1 MTINRTKPAIE
12 QLEELVRDV
21 PGWSPIDQ
29 LYTLFTLALSSA
41 DLQGDIV
48 EVGWWCGRSAVIL
61 GAAAQLQRNT
71 RVHCVDL
78 FPARE
83 DWQENPDGTYSM
95 EVEIAGKIHHAYAE
109 QTVWKEPYE
118 TQTSVIYEKHADV
131 FTYFMETVNNAG
143 MQTCIEPH
151 RGDTRSFVT
160 SRSADFRCKLAFL
173 DGDHGYA
180 AVCEDIRNLEPL
192 LVAGGWICFDDAFSS
207 YAGVDQAVTELII
220 DNPAFES
227 CQQMTRKLFVA
238 RKQLEQH

>member
-48 EVGWWCGRSAVIL
+48 EVGSWCGRSAVIL

-109 QTVWKEPYE
+109 T
-118 TQTSVIYEKHADV
+118 
-131 FTYFMETVNNAG
+131 NG
-143 MQTCIEPH
+143 
-151 RGDTRSFVT
+151 
-160 SRSADFRCKLAFL
+160 
-173 DGDHGYA
+173 
-180 AVCEDIRNLEPL
+180 LEGAL
-192 LVAGGWICFDDAFSS
+192 
-207 YAGVDQAVTELII
+207 
-220 DNPAFES
+220 
-227 CQQMTRKLFVA
+227 
-238 RKQLEQH
+238 